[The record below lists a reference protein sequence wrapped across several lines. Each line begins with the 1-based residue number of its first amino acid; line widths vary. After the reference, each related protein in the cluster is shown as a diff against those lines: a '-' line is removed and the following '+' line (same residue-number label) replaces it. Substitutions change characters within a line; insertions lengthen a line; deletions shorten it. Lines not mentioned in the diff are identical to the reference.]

1 MGTTLQEP
9 AWWFLCASECAQE
22 PPSSYPPCGRDM
34 RSTVHAAAGEA
45 PGEKTNNEQ
54 TGPRPSIHSVYSNV
68 LYVLGS
74 VPHTLNPTPYYLLA
88 RGEAWGSLMPYGI
101 HLYVG

>member
-1 MGTTLQEP
+1 MVVPVRIRMRTGTTK
-9 AWWFLCASECAQE
+9 FLST
-22 PPSSYPPCGRDM
+22 M
-34 RSTVHAAAGEA
+34 RTGYALHRPRSRRRGTWG

-101 HLYVG
+101 HLG